1 MRLAFWRA
9 GKDMAVVQRALA
21 KPAAAVKPAPPLR
34 RAVRRPGSAR
44 AGHALMRKRS
54 WILVPTVLA
63 LVLSLAAVNMVTPR
77 YKSEARILIDG
88 RENVFLRPNG
98 DRNEE
103 RSALDAGSRNQPGAA
118 AAVARSG
125 AGDHQEEQ
133 ACRAARVRSGAE
145 ADFAAEIAAGVVRD
159 RPRSV
164 PDDAGRAR
172 AGSVFRALHRVCGG
186 QIARHRHRIPVA
198 RSRTCRARRQLDRR
212 RLSCAAAECA
222 AGAGE
227 GRGPM
232 AVGRN
237 RKSAQEGRGSRIPR
251 RGFPLEVEPVH
262 RYQQHLAVQ
271 SADG

>member
-9 GKDMAVVQRALA
+9 GRDMAVVQRALA
-21 KPAAAVKPAPPLR
+21 KPAAAVASPAVAPS
-34 RAVRRPGSAR
+34 VRRSGFAR
-44 AGHALMRKRS
+44 AGPCLDAQAQLDRRPDGAGTRVVARRGEYGHPALQ
-54 WILVPTVLA
+54 I
-63 LVLSLAAVNMVTPR
+63 
-77 YKSEARILIDG
+77 
-88 RENVFLRPNG
+88 
-98 DRNEE
+98 
-103 RSALDAGSRNQPGAA
+103 RSAHPDRRARERVPAAERRPQRGAQRARCGSGNEPGAA

-133 ACRAARVRSGAE
+133 ACRAARIRSGAE
-145 ADFAAEIAAGVVRD
+145 GIFSAEIAAGVVRD

-164 PDDAGRAR
+164 LVDAGRAR

-212 RLSCAAAECA
+212 RLSGAAAECA
-222 AGAGE
+222 AGAGQ

-262 RYQQHLAVQ
+262 RHQQHLAVQ